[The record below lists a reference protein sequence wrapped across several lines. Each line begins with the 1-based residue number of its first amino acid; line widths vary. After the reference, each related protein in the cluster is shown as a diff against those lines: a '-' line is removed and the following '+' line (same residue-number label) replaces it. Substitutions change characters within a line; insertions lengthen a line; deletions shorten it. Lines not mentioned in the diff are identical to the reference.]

1 MWRAARLGLVAL
13 GLCSACLPA
22 ETRPPPGELTLT
34 ATADPAVLAPI
45 ATADGWS
52 VSFDRILMSI
62 GFLTLGKSDDCDSY
76 AGANYGRLLDFGRS
90 EPQRVGAVYA
100 IGRCDVGFALA
111 EPPPNTVLGA
121 GVSAADLSF
130 MREKGSDKYAS
141 DRAISFFVAGTAAR
155 SGKTK
160 TFHFALRRALVY
172 EECRAPDGQAPT
184 VALGSDESVAFD
196 LRVRAQALLQD
207 DLDDQVAKLAF
218 DPFAR
223 ADDEAGDRDGEVT
236 LDELGKLPLGE
247 LGKAS
252 GAWATDTSKW
262 KSFRDYLYLG
272 LAPTVLRFEGTGR
285 CAHRSGAPKSG
296 MGGPMH

>member
-1 MWRAARLGLVAL
+1 VAL

-34 ATADPAVLAPI
+34 ASADPVVLAPI
-45 ATADGWS
+45 TTADGWS
-52 VSFDRILMSI
+52 VRFERVLLSI
-62 GFLTLGKSDDCDSY
+62 GFLTLEKSDDCDGY

-90 EPQRVGAVYA
+90 GPQRVGAVYA

-111 EPPPNTVLGA
+111 EPPSNAVLGV

-130 MREKGSDKYAS
+130 MREKGSDPYAS
-141 DRAISFFVAGTAAR
+141 DRAISFFVAGTATR
-155 SGKTK
+155 GSETK
-160 TFHFALRRALVY
+160 TFHFELRRALIY
-172 EECRAPDGQAPT
+172 EDCRVPDGPAPT
-184 VALGSDESVAFD
+184 VTLGSDQSVAFD

-207 DLDDQVAKLAF
+207 DLDDQVAALAF

-223 ADDEAGDRDGEVT
+223 ADDETGDRDGEVT
-236 LDELGKLPLGE
+236 LDELGDLPLGA

-262 KSFRDYLYLG
+262 KSFRDYVILG

>member
-1 MWRAARLGLVAL
+1 MQRGARLGFLVL
-13 GLCSACLPA
+13 GLCSACLPE

-34 ATADPAVLAPI
+34 ASADPVMLAPI
-45 ATADGWS
+45 TTADGWS
-52 VSFDRILMSI
+52 VSFERVLLSI
-62 GFLTLGKSDDCDSY
+62 GYLTLEKSDDCDSY

-90 EPQRVGAVYA
+90 GPQRVGAVYA

-111 EPPPNTVLGA
+111 EPPSNAVLGA
-121 GVSAADLSF
+121 GVSVADLAF

-141 DRAISFFVAGTAAR
+141 DRAISFFVAGSATR
-155 SGKTK
+155 STETK
-160 TFHFALRRALVY
+160 TFHFELRRALVY
-172 EECRAPDGQAPT
+172 EDCRAPDGQAPT
-184 VALGSDESVAFD
+184 VALGSDQSVAFD

-207 DLDDQVAKLAF
+207 DLDDQVAELAF

-236 LDELGKLPLGE
+236 LDELGELPLGE

-272 LAPTVLRFEGTGR
+272 LAPTVLRFEKTGR
-285 CAHRSGAPKSG
+285 CAHRSGSPKSG